1 MSKKLIRCAIY
12 TRKSSE
18 EGLEQSFNSLDA
30 QRDACE
36 SYIKSQKHEGW
47 IVLKNEYD
55 DGGFSGGSMDR
66 PALQRLLADIGEGK
80 IDTVVVYKIDRLTR
94 SLLDF
99 SKIVEAFDSKEVS
112 FVSVTQQ
119 FNTTTSMGRLTLN
132 ILLSFAQFEREV
144 TGERIRDKIAAS
156 KRKGIWM
163 GGNVPLGY
171 KVKDRLL
178 LIDPVAAKTVRH
190 IFEQYLEFGCVPKLN
205 TYLEKN
211 HIFGKQQKPFSRGA
225 LYHILT
231 SRIYLGEIVHRKQT
245 FPGQHQGIIDRDL
258 WEKVAA
264 KLKDN
269 DPVANK
275 QPRATESSL
284 LAGLLFDAAGVRYTP
299 THAVKKGKRYRYY
312 TSQSV
317 IQHKEPSG
325 IARIPA
331 RELERIVEARIQRLL
346 SSPVE
351 LIKALGVENSA
362 RLSTLAARRSEQWA
376 KLDSNEIT
384 KFVKP
389 ILKRVV
395 MLPDSVELEL
405 SCNQL
410 KAHAFGEKPPSDSE
424 PGDQQIRLVANI
436 GVRAHRGE
444 TRIIS
449 DFSEPDDDR
458 QSLSLM
464 KAICRAREWYERIVR
479 GEFNSFEALATQN
492 RVSTSYVRRIFRC
505 ASLAPEIVES
515 LASNRPTLI
524 TLETFRR
531 QPPLDWTEQRRTL

>member
-1 MSKKLIRCAIY
+1 MSIKPVRCAIY

-36 SYIKSQKHEGW
+36 SYIRSQKHEGW
-47 IVLKNEYD
+47 IALKTEYD

-66 PALQRLLADIGEGK
+66 PALQRLLTDIEEGK

-99 SKIVEAFDSKEVS
+99 SKIVEAFDKKQVS

-171 KVKDRLL
+171 KVKDRQL
-178 LIDPVAAKTVRH
+178 LIDHEPAKTVRH
-190 IFEQYLEFGCVPKLN
+190 IFEQYLDLGCVPKLK
-205 TYLEKN
+205 TYLEEK
-211 HIFGKQQKPFSRGA
+211 HIYGKQQKPFSRGA

-231 SRIYLGEIVHRKQT
+231 SRIYLGEIVHRKES
-245 FPGQHQGIIDRDL
+245 FPGQHQAIIDHEL

-264 KLKDN
+264 KLKNN
-269 DPVANK
+269 DPVPNK
-275 QPRATESSL
+275 RPRATESSL

-317 IQHKEPSG
+317 IQHRESAG
-325 IARIPA
+325 VARIPA
-331 RELERIVEARIQRLL
+331 RELERIVETRIQRFL
-346 SSPVE
+346 SSPEE
-351 LIKALGVENSA
+351 LIRAPGVEEST
-362 RLSTLAARRSEQWA
+362 RLKTLVQRQSQRWT
-376 KLDSNEIT
+376 KLDSNEIP
-384 KFVKP
+384 KLVKP
-389 ILKRVV
+389 LLKSVV
-395 MLPDSVELEL
+395 VLTDSVELEL

-410 KAHAFGEKPPSDSE
+410 KAAFGEKPPTDSASH
-424 PGDQQIRLVANI
+424 DHVIRLVAGI
-436 GVRAHRGE
+436 QVRAHRGE

-449 DFSEPDDDR
+449 DFSTSDDDR

-464 KAICRAREWYERIVR
+464 KAIIRSREWYERIVG
-479 GEFNSFEALATQN
+479 GEFNSFEALATLNQ
-492 RVSTSYVRRIFRC
+492 VSTSYVRRIFRC
-505 ASLAPEIVES
+505 ASLAPDIVEA
-515 LASNRPTLI
+515 LANSQPVQL
-524 TLETFRR
+524 TLESFRR
-531 QPPLDWTEQRRTL
+531 QPPLDWSEQRKAL